1 MSHALT
7 FGETPTS
14 DDKLWGALAHASSYI
29 LIPGVGAILLYVI
42 YKDKS
47 PYIRYHAVQS
57 MVVQLVIYIIGG
69 ITCGLGLILLLIP
82 LWGAWKAYEG
92 DWDGYPLLGGF
103 GK

>member
-14 DDKLWGALAHASSYI
+14 DDKLWGALAHVSSYI
-29 LIPGVGAILLYVI
+29 FIPGLGALILYLI

-47 PYIRYHAVQS
+47 PYVRYHAVQS
-57 MVVQLVIYIIGG
+57 MVVQLAIYIVSG

-82 LWGAWKAYEG
+82 LYGAWKAYEG
-92 DWDGYPLLGGF
+92 DWDGYPMLGGF